1 MHPETAMR
9 YRIAAAALSI
19 SLLAPLGAWADTA
32 PGPAAGAPGANA
44 AMPNADAAAK
54 HAKRTACRKQAKDKK
69 LVGADKNTFIK
80 NCLAAP

>member
-1 MHPETAMR
+1 MR

-19 SLLAPLGAWADTA
+19 SLLAPLGTWADTPPA
-32 PGPAAGAPGANA
+32 PAPGASVPNA

>member
-1 MHPETAMR
+1 MHPETIMR

-19 SLLAPLGAWADTA
+19 SLLAPLGAWADTS
-32 PGPAAGAPGANA
+32 PAPGASGPNA
-44 AMPNADAAAK
+44 AMPNADAAAT